1 METLQTYFSGPM
13 LVPSVLLG
21 LVCLYWLFV
30 ILGAFDIELF
40 DFDIDVGAGDG
51 SIFDVGLVSL
61 KFINL
66 GDVPLM
72 IWGSVFSFAFWIL
85 TALVVERPD
94 VGGNLHPW
102 MIVLG
107 CGFLAVLVTKVITNP
122 LRGKFSVKE
131 PNTLEELLG
140 RECTITVDTNEKHGQ
155 ANVPSDGAPL
165 LLNVRTHEGTL
176 TKGTTVRIVDFDQET
191 HLYYVSN
198 SDLEE

>member
-1 METLQTYFSGPM
+1 
-13 LVPSVLLG
+13 
-21 LVCLYWLFV
+21 
-30 ILGAFDIELF
+30 
-40 DFDIDVGAGDG
+40 
-51 SIFDVGLVSL
+51 
-61 KFINL
+61 
-66 GDVPLM
+66 
-72 IWGSVFSFAFWIL
+72 
-85 TALVVERPD
+85 
-94 VGGNLHPW
+94 

-107 CGFLAVLVTKVITNP
+107 CGFLAVLVTKVVTNP

-140 RECTITVDTNEKHGQ
+140 RECTITVDTTEKHGQ